1 MYSLVFNF
9 FVILV
14 ISYFWVKLNNM
25 RLNSVLLSLLLV
37 GCSATKV
44 VKDNKVF
51 VDQESISNTVYYLAS
66 DSLKGRDTGSEGNHL
81 AAEYLSNKLNEYG
94 IKPFFSSY
102 NDTLNNAVDTWNVV
116 GVIPGKDKMLKNEV
130 VLLGAHYDHIGIQP
144 AIDGDSIANGA
155 NDNAAGTA
163 VLLELARNLDKNNNK
178 RTIMIAFF
186 TGEEKGLWGSK
197 HLAKRLKE
205 SNVNVVSM
213 LNFEMLGLAME
224 RNYMSYLT
232 GYEESNLGTKIN
244 ELAGE
249 ALVGKFDKAEEYQ
262 LFKRSDNYPFYL
274 EFKIPSQ
281 SFSSFD
287 FENYEYYHHVKDE
300 ADLMNYDFMSSFTE
314 KMIPVVNKLV
324 NLPQGEIRL
333 K

>member
-1 MYSLVFNF
+1 
-9 FVILV
+9 
-14 ISYFWVKLNNM
+14 M

-37 GCSATKV
+37 GCSATNV
-44 VKDNKVF
+44 VKDNKVY

-81 AAEYLSNKLNEYG
+81 AANYLSSKLKEYG
-94 IKPFFSSY
+94 IQPFFSSY
-102 NDTLNNAVDTWNVV
+102 NDTLSNVVDTWNVV
-116 GVIPGKDKMLKNEV
+116 GVIPGKDKTLKDEV

-163 VLLELARNLDKNNNK
+163 VLLELARNLSRDNK
-178 RTIMIAFF
+178 RTVMIAFF
-186 TGEEKGLWGSK
+186 SGEEKGLWGSK

-213 LNFEMLGLAME
+213 LNFEMLGLAMK
-224 RNYMSYLT
+224 RDYMTYLT
-232 GYEESNLGTKIN
+232 GYEESNLGEKIN
-244 ELAGE
+244 ELGGE
-249 ALVGKFDKAEEYQ
+249 SLVGKFDKAEEYQ

-300 ADLMNYDFMSSFTE
+300 AHLMDYDFMHSFTE